1 MKTFPKTRYHYVTV
15 PVDTVIGAAR
25 LLTEPDAYIAS
36 DPETDGI
43 KELLKN
49 GYRWIRSEDGFAI
62 FERAFGV
69 YEESKP

>member
-1 MKTFPKTRYHYVTV
+1 MSFPKIRYHYVTV
-15 PVDTVIGAAR
+15 PQDAVIGAAR

-36 DPETDGI
+36 DPETEGI
-43 KELLKN
+43 KDLLTK
-49 GYRWIRSEDGFAI
+49 GYRWIRSEDGFAV